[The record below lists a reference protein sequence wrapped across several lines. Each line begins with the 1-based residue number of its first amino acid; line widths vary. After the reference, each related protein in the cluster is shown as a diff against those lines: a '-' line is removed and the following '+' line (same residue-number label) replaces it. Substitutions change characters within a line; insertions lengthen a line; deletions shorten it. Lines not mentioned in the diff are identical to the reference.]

1 MNDAAEHATQEHD
14 TQEHGTQEQDRL
26 WHVLYVSREAY
37 EMEASDMLKLLFDA
51 RDHNRRAGITGLLL
65 HHGHRFM
72 QLLEG
77 PRTRVE
83 PLFARIAED
92 ARHSDVTVESAGPL
106 AERLFADWTMGFADI
121 PTLHGRSALANVES
135 EAEAL
140 EVLRVLG
147 SSAPCA
153 RRMLD
158 FLGDGDITL
167 RLR

>member
-1 MNDAAEHATQEHD
+1 MNDDKPD
-14 TQEHGTQEQDRL
+14 TL
-26 WHVLYVSREAY
+26 WHLLYSSREAY

-65 HHGHRFM
+65 HHSHGFM
-72 QLLEG
+72 QMLEG
-77 PRTRVE
+77 PRTE
-83 PLFARIAED
+83 IEALFARIQED
-92 ARHSDVTVESAGPL
+92 PRHRDVRVETSGPL
-106 AERLFADWTMGFADI
+106 TGRLFADWSMGFADI
-121 PTLHGRSALANVES
+121 PTLHGRCALANVES

-140 EVLRVLG
+140 DVLRGLG
-147 SSAPCA
+147 ASEPRT